1 MNILKANIL
10 YLVSI
15 LLVLT
20 VGSLIQVLNFTWGLI
35 ATEVFLILLPTIVFL
50 RMQKIPLKT
59 GLRLNPIGI
68 LPALLSILIG
78 TSIWFFDA
86 WIDTV
91 IMQVTGLPPV
101 QLTPG
106 ALPDTALEAVLL
118 FVAFAV
124 AAPICE
130 EALFR
135 GAIQGTYERRRK
147 AIFAITITSLM
158 FAFYHFRLTGLPAL
172 LPVSFILGFVVWR
185 SQSLYTGMLV
195 HFGNNAVA
203 AIYSIMALFFP
214 EVVLPGIDPLTAL
227 IGLAVA
233 AFGLFLFSRIVRA
246 PEAQAVLEEQTGE
259 DRQRPWL
266 VRYMPLLAAGIIFLS
281 VSGITLYTTFNPEL
295 LAQEGLDFESPE
307 WDEPVEYH
315 YRVMNRAEQPV
326 GGYLCRL
333 EPGDNEHTLNCT
345 ENVEAYEVKVGESSF
360 FSSGT
365 YSFTWSVVWDAE
377 TLDVLNFTANNKP
390 EDYPGWE
397 AQMEED
403 TVVVTQPGMAQV
415 DTINLP
421 EDFILAYEWPWRMMN
436 SNAQAGEVRRIPMV
450 IPLQYDQDLEMNVPV
465 VEDVL
470 VRVLASED
478 VTVPAGS
485 FEVVEVR
492 VESARAWYSTEAPH
506 TLVKYDNGFQVIELV
521 E

>member
-1 MNILKANIL
+1 MSILKANIL

-20 VGSLIQVLNFTWGLI
+20 IGSVIQVLDFTWGLI
-35 ATEVFLILLPTIVFL
+35 ATEVFLILLPTIIFL
-50 RMQKIPLKT
+50 RMQKIPVRV

-68 LPALLSILIG
+68 LPAILSVVIG
-78 TSIWFFDA
+78 AGIWFFGGF
-86 WIDTV
+86 IDTL

-106 ALPDTALEAVLL
+106 ALPDTALEAVL
-118 FVAFAV
+118 FFIAFAA

-130 EALFR
+130 EAMFR
-135 GAIQGTYERRRK
+135 GAIQGAYERQRR
-147 AIFAITITSLM
+147 AIFAITVTSLM

-185 SQSLYTGMLV
+185 SQSLYAGMLV
-195 HFGNNAVA
+195 HFGNNAMSA
-203 AIYSIMALFFP
+203 LYSIMALFFP
-214 EVVLPGIDPLTAL
+214 DVLLPGLSPLTAFL
-227 IGLAVA
+227 GLAVA
-233 AFGLFLFSRIVRA
+233 AAGLFLFTISIPA
-246 PEAQAVLEEQTGE
+246 PVSQAEPGEQIGME
-259 DRQRPWL
+259 HQRPWL
-266 VRYMPLLAAGIIFLS
+266 MSYLPLLAAGIIFLC

-295 LAQEGLDFESPE
+295 LAQQGLDFESPKWE
-307 WDEPVEYH
+307 EPVEYH
-315 YRVMNRAEQPV
+315 YRVMNRADQPV
-326 GGYLCRL
+326 GDYLCLL
-333 EPGDNEHTLNCT
+333 EPGDSAYTMNCT
-345 ENVEAYEVKVGESSF
+345 EQVEAYEVTVGESSF
-360 FSSGT
+360 FSSGS

-377 TLDVLNFTANNKP
+377 TLDVLDFTANNQP

-397 AQMEED
+397 AEIEDD
-403 TVVVTQPGMAQV
+403 TVVVTQRSEAQV

-436 SNAQAGEVRRIPMV
+436 LNVQAGEVRRIPMV
-450 IPLQYDQDLEMNVPV
+450 TPLHYDQDLEMNVPM

-470 VRVLASED
+470 VRILASED
-478 VTVPAGS
+478 VTVPAGN

-492 VESARAWYSTEAPH
+492 VDSARAWYSTEAPY
-506 TLVKYDNGFQVIELV
+506 TLVKYDNGFQTIELV